1 MQWTE
6 EQYQALLNATEKGG
20 STQGVTD
27 MAVKT
32 TSRSK
37 ESVVR
42 KLKKIGYLRSSSQ
55 SFSTK
60 LGFISR

>member
-6 EQYQALLNATEKGG
+6 EHSQALLNAMEKGG
-20 STQGVTD
+20 STQGVID

>member
-20 STQGVTD
+20 STQGVID

-42 KLKKIGYLRSSSQ
+42 KLKKIGYLRSSGQ